1 MNHSRLTEM
10 GEAIDWALGRCA
22 APGPVPLT
30 AWTDAQRFRFLD
42 GHGRP
47 TRRFL
52 ECYRALLEEGEDHD
66 GAIASI
72 VEANV
77 EAAELLA
84 LGMTYIGPL
93 EESTADVFAAPGNV
107 ARVAA

>member
-1 MNHSRLTEM
+1 MTSSRLIEM
-10 GEAIDWALGRCA
+10 GEAIDRALGRCA
-22 APGPVPLT
+22 APGPLPLS
-30 AWTDAQRFRFLD
+30 AWQDAQRFRFLD
-42 GHGRP
+42 GAGKP
-47 TRRFL
+47 SRRFL
-52 ECYRALLEEGEDHD
+52 ECYRALLEEGEEHD
-66 GAIASI
+66 DAVASI

-107 ARVAA
+107 ARAA